1 MCCPGCPKRGFLL
14 PRIETVTAEED
25 RSQEPGPGHQ
35 EEVVA
40 ADVTKE
46 EPDEEEDDL
55 DDLLD
60 DLELNPVIFKKQ
72 EDPAKDIVQANRDG
86 DTSEA
91 DPGLGGLAWTCADC
105 KMNLAGDKV
114 VLIILCY
121 TPALSKTSYDVGVGA
136 AGEDRGLAARR
147 ELLGDR
153 AARGV
158 ACRHP
163 DPAPPTPLPG
173 RLRDIALL
181 TSRYIP

>member
-25 RSQEPGPGHQ
+25 RSQEQ

-40 ADVTKE
+40 ADVAKE

-114 VLIILCY
+114 VL
-121 TPALSKTSYDVGVGA
+121 LS
-136 AGEDRGLAARR
+136 
-147 ELLGDR
+147 
-153 AARGV
+153 
-158 ACRHP
+158 
-163 DPAPPTPLPG
+163 
-173 RLRDIALL
+173 
-181 TSRYIP
+181 

>member
-25 RSQEPGPGHQ
+25 RSQEQ

-40 ADVTKE
+40 ADVAKE
-46 EPDEEEDDL
+46 EPDVEEDDL

-86 DTSEA
+86 ATSEA

-114 VLIILCY
+114 VLLI
-121 TPALSKTSYDVGVGA
+121 
-136 AGEDRGLAARR
+136 
-147 ELLGDR
+147 
-153 AARGV
+153 
-158 ACRHP
+158 
-163 DPAPPTPLPG
+163 
-173 RLRDIALL
+173 
-181 TSRYIP
+181 

>member
-35 EEVVA
+35 EEMVA

-114 VLIILCY
+114 VLLILCY
-121 TPALSKTSYDVGVGA
+121 TPALSKTSQVSELLEKTAASLPGVSCSEIA
-136 AGEDRGLAARR
+136 RHEAWLAATQT
-147 ELLGDR
+147 LL
-153 AARGV
+153 
-158 ACRHP
+158 HP
-163 DPAPPTPLPG
+163 HHYQADWGT
-173 RLRDIALL
+173 LR
-181 TSRYIP
+181 Y